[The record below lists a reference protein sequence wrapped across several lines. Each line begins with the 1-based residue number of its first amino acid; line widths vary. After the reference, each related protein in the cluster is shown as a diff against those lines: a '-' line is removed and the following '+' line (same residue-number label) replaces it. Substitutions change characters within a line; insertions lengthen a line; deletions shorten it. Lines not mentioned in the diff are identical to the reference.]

1 MLMDT
6 KKEEM
11 EMSEVDKLICDEM
24 REALDHLIT
33 ISANSGLSV
42 NYVVSTFL
50 KQFRFSSYL

>member
-1 MLMDT
+1 MDT